1 MFKQSTAKSL
11 AREEE
16 PLIIS
21 GLRGEDLPFKDKIKI
36 VGSEEMMTYMYS
48 NFQQFHNP
56 TEERP
61 THFSVKALNTEESD
75 PECKES

>member
-36 VGSEEMMTYMYS
+36 VGSEEMMTYI
-48 NFQQFHNP
+48 NPDELLEVTPDALRLRKRILNHNNR
-56 TEERP
+56 E
-61 THFSVKALNTEESD
+61 KAEKNN
-75 PECKES
+75 KR